1 MLRSATLSDL
11 EDVISW
17 IPTARDCE
25 LWAGRRVTFPIDRT
39 LLPAAIDLTDGNAF
53 SLIDG
58 QEFVA
63 FGQLVRKSQDRGH
76 LARLVVKPGLR
87 GKGHGEMLVRALL
100 DRARIESFESVSL
113 NVDSSNLPAVSL
125 YLKMGFVDATRPP
138 DEPASARARYMEMS
152 RWRDRSAV

>member
-1 MLRSATLSDL
+1 MLRLATSSDL
-11 EDVISW
+11 EDVVSW

-39 LLPAAIDLTDGNAF
+39 SPPAAIDFTESNAF

-58 QEFVA
+58 EEFVA
-63 FGQLVRKSQDRGH
+63 FGQRVRKGQGRGH
-76 LARLVVKPGLR
+76 LARLIVKPGLR

-100 DRARIESFESVSL
+100 HRARIESFESVSL

-138 DEPASARARYMEMS
+138 DEPASAGARYMEMS
-152 RWRDRSAV
+152 HWRERSAV